1 VGREAARRG
10 PGAGHVPSV
19 AGREMCGVIRVGGL
33 WIEVWGSGF
42 DVQRLGFKVWGLID
56 QRGLELWV
64 WVLGVGF

>member
-1 VGREAARRG
+1 
-10 PGAGHVPSV
+10 
-19 AGREMCGVIRVGGL
+19 MIRVGGL
-33 WIEVWGSGF
+33 GIEVWGSGF